1 MEKDPTI
8 NSTASAW
15 PSGIAA
21 ITLIVDDLEASRQF
35 YLSAFSLPIVFE
47 DDDCAVFKFENT
59 LVNLLKASAGVEL
72 LAPAEV
78 ASREAGSRIV
88 FTISVKNVDET
99 CGELA
104 LRGVTL
110 LNGPMDRP
118 WGIRSASFV
127 DPGGYVW
134 EISSTLV

>member
-78 ASREAGSRIV
+78 ASREADSRIV

-134 EISSTLV
+134 EISSPLV